1 MVQALSM
8 NWAAKVEVATGK
20 EGLKTMQRE
29 HRDRTAEAEVGAI
42 CPGVL
47 STRGPWRGN
56 RI

>member
-1 MVQALSM
+1 MIQALSM